1 MNDNWETYLKGK
13 FGNNI
18 PDGPLKIDLS
28 EIDFI
33 IPPLLGT
40 TVESIKIINKHNA
53 KIGIFQ

>member
-1 MNDNWETYLKGK
+1 MNKNWENYLKSK

-18 PDGPLKIDLS
+18 PDGPIKIDLA
-28 EIDFI
+28 EIDFV

-40 TVESIKIINKHNA
+40 TVESMKTISKHNA